1 MDKKRHKSHLILF
14 QLAAIEEG
22 NFDQGSIRLITLVNE
37 VLRDAKELAEETL
50 KDEPQELKKAA

>member
-1 MDKKRHKSHLILF
+1 MDRKRHKAQLILF
-14 QLAAIEEG
+14 QVAAIEEG

-50 KDEPQELKKAA
+50 KDEPQEVKKAA